1 MERNANYA
9 LVGAV
14 SILLFIG
21 AIVFVVWLARTQFA
35 NQYTLY
41 NIEFQGPVRGLSSG
55 GDVYFNG
62 IKVGEVTKLSLDER
76 DPNRVVARVRLTSE
90 APVRV
95 DSVATLEPQGVTGVN
110 YIQIDA
116 GTRTK
121 PLLRRVTPR
130 DVIPT
135 IRSKRGALESLLE
148 GGGTVLARTVDA
160 LDRVNRLLSDKNI
173 NQLDGTLQD
182 VHEITTA
189 VKNKRQLLDDADRL
203 LLSLNGTT
211 TRINKV
217 ADDADSLLNV
227 EGRRTLAN
235 VQSASESLKATAED
249 ARALVA
255 RVGEPTKEFAAN
267 GLPQLTTAISS
278 LQQAADSLNRLVS
291 SVEENPRGLISKPPS
306 RTLEVR
312 P

>member
-14 SILLFIG
+14 SMLLFVG
-21 AIVFVVWLARTQFA
+21 LIVFVVWLARSQFA
-35 NQYTLY
+35 SQYSLY
-41 NIEFQGPVRGLSSG
+41 DIDFQGPVRGLSSG

-62 IKVGEVTKLSLDER
+62 IKVGEVTKLSLNKQ
-76 DPNRVVARVRLTSE
+76 DPNKVVALVRLSAD

-116 GTRTK
+116 GTPSK
-121 PLLRRVTPR
+121 PLLKEVTPR
-130 DVIPT
+130 DVIPR
-135 IRSKRGALESLLE
+135 IKSKRGALESLLE

-173 NQLDGTLQD
+173 AAVGGTLED
-182 VHEITTA
+182 VHTITTA
-189 VKNKRQLLDDADRL
+189 VKDKRKLLDDADRL
-203 LLSLNGTT
+203 LLSLNGTAAK
-211 TRINKV
+211 ISKLS
-217 ADDADSLLNV
+217 DDAGVLLNTD
-227 EGRRTLAN
+227 GRRTLAN
-235 VQSASESLKATAED
+235 ITATSESLRSTAEE
-249 ARALVA
+249 ARSVVSGL
-255 RVGEPTKEFAAN
+255 GQPTREFATTA
-267 GLPQLTTAISS
+267 LPQLTTAIQS

-291 SVEENPRGLISKPPS
+291 NVEENPRGLLTKAPS
-306 RTLEVR
+306 RQLEVR